1 MSESVQVYLRVRPL
15 TADETEKGLMSL
27 CEINDDGKSITVY
40 PPDASEMHAAVAE
53 CLREK
58 AAFDN
63 EAESVRTPSRRG
75 ACATP
80 GTRSRAKSPAPYV
93 CDVEMACVVPVG
105 PWRYRG
111 TRG

>member
-1 MSESVQVYLRVRPL
+1 M

-80 GTRSRAKSPAPYV
+80 GTRSRAKSPAP
-93 CDVEMACVVPVG
+93 
-105 PWRYRG
+105 
-111 TRG
+111 